1 MGRPRRSVGAG
12 SPPRGRGK
20 EIHFRE
26 TVSCHGITPAWA
38 GKSKYTLGTVE
49 SAWDHPRVGGEKV
62 TTGMTLIGNGG
73 SPPRGRGKARL
84 RVVQVPTKRI
94 TPAWAGK
101 SCAPLTGHITG
112 RDHPRVGGEKHRQ
125 GTAPRAGPG
134 SPPRGRGKGIKP
146 CYHRVAM
153 GITPAWA
160 GKSCQSAAESAPGWD
175 HPRVGGEKRLECF
188 KETARQGSP
197 PRGRG
202 KGGISGDCFFLPRI
216 TPAWAGKRLI
226 KHLVQQLHGDHPR
239 VGGEKEIHK
248 KFTSFR
254 LGSPPRGRGKGKG
267 PQWALPLLGI
277 TPAWAGKSIS
287 QTSMTKA
294 ARDHPRVGGEKGL
307 ERFWSRSDRGSPP
320 RGRGKVPYPQRG
332 PEVTRITPAWAG
344 KRSVSIFSAICDKD
358 HPRVGGEKQ
367 QHLSAHHD
375 TPGSPPRGRGK
386 D

>member
-239 VGGEKEIHK
+239 VGGEKH
-248 KFTSFR
+248 TAANGDGGGT
-254 LGSPPRGRGKGKG
+254 GSPPRGRGKVGVRPQG
-267 PQWALPLLGI
+267 PHALGI
-277 TPAWAGKSIS
+277 TPAWAGKSYVFGPFRPGS
-287 QTSMTKA
+287 W
-294 ARDHPRVGGEKGL
+294 DHPRVGGEKA
-307 ERFWSRSDRGSPP
+307 
-320 RGRGKVPYPQRG
+320 
-332 PEVTRITPAWAG
+332 PARRKNLPA
-344 KRSVSIFSAICDKD
+344 
-358 HPRVGGEKQ
+358 
-367 QHLSAHHD
+367 
-375 TPGSPPRGRGK
+375 PGSPPRGRGK
-386 D
+386 DEQGTGPPPGSRITPAWAGKSL

>member
-101 SCAPLTGHITG
+101 SC
-112 RDHPRVGGEKHRQ
+112 
-125 GTAPRAGPG
+125 
-134 SPPRGRGKGIKP
+134 
-146 CYHRVAM
+146 
-153 GITPAWA
+153 
-160 GKSCQSAAESAPGWD
+160 QSAAESAPGWD

-239 VGGEKEIHK
+239 VGGEKLSWY
-248 KFTSFR
+248 KFPVWP
-254 LGSPPRGRGKGKG
+254 G
-267 PQWALPLLGI
+267 
-277 TPAWAGKSIS
+277 
-287 QTSMTKA
+287 
-294 ARDHPRVGGEKGL
+294 
-307 ERFWSRSDRGSPP
+307 GSPP
-320 RGRGKVPYPQRG
+320 RGRGKVVYLS
-332 PEVTRITPAWAG
+332 VSTFLLRITPAWAG
-344 KRSVSIFSAICDKD
+344 KSSR
-358 HPRVGGEKQ
+358 
-367 QHLSAHHD
+367 
-375 TPGSPPRGRGK
+375 TPAATPSQ
-386 D
+386 

>member
-239 VGGEKEIHK
+239 VGGEKAAFH
-248 KFTSFR
+248 
-254 LGSPPRGRGKGKG
+254 
-267 PQWALPLLGI
+267 
-277 TPAWAGKSIS
+277 AWLCCI
-287 QTSMTKA
+287 
-294 ARDHPRVGGEKGL
+294 
-307 ERFWSRSDRGSPP
+307 RGSPP
-320 RGRGKVPYPQRG
+320 RGRGKVQRSERSKRSKG
-332 PEVTRITPAWAG
+332 ITPAWAG
-344 KRSVSIFSAICDKD
+344 KSGIR
-358 HPRVGGEKQ
+358 
-367 QHLSAHHD
+367 L
-375 TPGSPPRGRGK
+375 
-386 D
+386 